1 MIEAKIDDHTNR
13 WKRLQRL
20 LAALTRQRDE
30 ETRIEEK
37 IRLEQKIADLE
48 ADTHAV
54 ETQLQRLKDEQQAA
68 PHLSAEENTV
78 PPQAGKAT
86 ASRKSFRLFYSYAHQ
101 DEQLRDELDTHLS
114 ILKRQGIIDSWH
126 DRMIAPGAAW
136 EHEIDRQ
143 LLYADII
150 LLLISPDFI
159 ASDYCWGREMQQAME
174 RHAKGDATVIP
185 IMLRAVDWQNAPFTT
200 LQALPQNAKPITQ
213 WGDRDRAYADI
224 CRSIRAMATKHLG

>member
-1 MIEAKIDDHTNR
+1 MTTYPLQPLPDPTSEDEDQTVTTKPAK
-13 WKRLQRL
+13 
-20 LAALTRQRDE
+20 
-30 ETRIEEK
+30 
-37 IRLEQKIADLE
+37 
-48 ADTHAV
+48 V
-54 ETQLQRLKDEQQAA
+54 
-68 PHLSAEENTV
+68 
-78 PPQAGKAT
+78 
-86 ASRKSFRLFYSYAHQ
+86 FFSYAHE
-101 DEQLRDELDTHLS
+101 DEAFKDKLIKHLS
-114 ILKRQGIIDSWH
+114 ILQRQSIIEAWH

-143 LLYADII
+143 LLSADII